1 MLVARMGLDFISTE
15 YYLNQLYAKKKKP
28 DFIKDIY

>member
-15 YYLNQLYAKKKKP
+15 YYLNQLYAKKKKQTS
-28 DFIKDIY
+28 